1 MYMCVKLQIL
11 FKKVPSKTLPNYH
24 KAARFLQV
32 KQLPWDLWAILARV
46 LLSPPAFQ
54 FF

>member
-1 MYMCVKLQIL
+1 MYMCIKLQIP
-11 FKKVPSKTLPNYH
+11 FKKVPSKTLSNYH

-32 KQLPWDLWAILARV
+32 KQLPWDLWVILARV
-46 LLSPPAFQ
+46 LLSPHAFR